1 MAELE
6 IAQTATPGRFQ
17 FQWVAE
23 VLFKPRRAFAKITT
37 QNQGVWLTPLLILTL
52 LLAARVL
59 AAGWVGQNFA
69 MTGETPLPPDFQ
81 YYTPEQ
87 QAQFM
92 QAMQATQGPV
102 FIYVFPLL
110 SGLLGIWLGWL
121 LVGGLL
127 HLVTTMLGG
136 RGDTMSAMNLVAWA
150 SLPFAVREGVR
161 VAALVISRQ
170 LIQNPGLSGFAP
182 LEPSGFIAYL
192 TAWLPL
198 IDLYLI
204 WHIFLLVLGVR
215 SGISL
220 APGKALSGV
229 LITMLVV
236 LGLQALISFL
246 STQLGSLTIIR
257 PFF

>member
-6 IAQTATPGRFQ
+6 IAQTDTPGRFQ
-17 FQWVAE
+17 FNWVPE
-23 VLFKPRRAFAKITT
+23 VLFRPRRAFAKITA
-37 QNQGVWLTPLLILTL
+37 QNHGVWLTPLLVLTL
-52 LLAARVL
+52 MMVARVL
-59 AAGWVGQNFA
+59 ASGWVRQNFA
-69 MTGETPLPPDFQ
+69 MTGELPLPPDFQ
-81 YYTPEQ
+81 YYSPEQ

-102 FIYVFPLL
+102 FIYVFPLI
-110 SGLLGIWLGWL
+110 SGVLGIWLGWL

-170 LIQNPGLSGFAP
+170 LIENPGLSGFAP
-182 LEPSGFIAYL
+182 IDSSGIMAYL
-192 TAWLPL
+192 SAWLPL
-198 IDLYLI
+198 VDLYLI
-204 WHIFLLVLGVR
+204 WHIILLVLGGR
-215 SGISL
+215 AANSL
-220 APGKALSGV
+220 TPGKAMSGV
-229 LITMLVV
+229 VLTMLVI
-236 LGLQALISFL
+236 LGLQALVSFL